1 MDIRFALRSKGP
13 GFENCDCLG
22 TTAAKSQK
30 KKKKK
35 PPKKSPKKK
44 PKKREKTKKTLK
56 KLDRKYSLN
65 GIKHIQRIGHQCDL
79 KLNSDCAPFPCIF
92 AFVFKNKKAVPAQ
105 GIIA

>member
-30 KKKKK
+30 KKKKNL
-35 PPKKSPKKK
+35 KKEKKLK
-44 PKKREKTKKTLK
+44 KKTLK